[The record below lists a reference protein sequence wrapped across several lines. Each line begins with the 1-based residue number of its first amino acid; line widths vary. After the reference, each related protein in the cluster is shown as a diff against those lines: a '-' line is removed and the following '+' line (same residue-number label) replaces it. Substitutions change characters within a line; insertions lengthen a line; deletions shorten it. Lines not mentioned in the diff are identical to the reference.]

1 MASFIIS
8 YSYVTMIAIFSKLFK
23 TMESFNFDHQI
34 LDRHIASGGGGGEAL
49 FLAAN
54 ICLKFTYIKLN

>member
-8 YSYVTMIAIFSKLFK
+8 YSYVIMIAIFSKLFK

-34 LDRHIASGGGGGEAL
+34 LERHVASGGGGGGAL

-54 ICLKFTYIKLN
+54 ICLNFTYIKLN

>member
-8 YSYVTMIAIFSKLFK
+8 YSHVIMIAIFSKLFK

-34 LDRHIASGGGGGEAL
+34 LERHVASGGGGGGAL

-54 ICLKFTYIKLN
+54 ICLNFTLK